1 MNDTAKKIVTN
12 LILLVIFALSVA
24 LTVIGQRKIGVAG
37 LGKQL
42 LGVAGLVFLL
52 WNYNRRYK

>member
-24 LTVIGQRKIGVAG
+24 LTVIGQRQIGVAG
-37 LGKQL
+37 LSKQL

>member
-1 MNDTAKKIVTN
+1 MNDTAKKIVT
-12 LILLVIFALSVA
+12 ILLVIFALSVA
-24 LTVIGQRKIGVAG
+24 LTVIGQRQIGVAG
-37 LGKQL
+37 LSKQL